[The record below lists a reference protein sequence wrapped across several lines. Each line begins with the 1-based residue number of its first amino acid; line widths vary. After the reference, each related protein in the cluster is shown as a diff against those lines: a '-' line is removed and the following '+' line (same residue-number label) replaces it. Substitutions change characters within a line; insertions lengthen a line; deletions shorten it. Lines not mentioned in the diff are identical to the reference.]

1 MKEEVLQEL
10 KERVTGS
17 AGAYHRL
24 VLLVGPP
31 GSGKTEVLR
40 AFAVESGV
48 PVVNVNLDLSA
59 RMLDLTERQRR
70 LQIPTLL
77 ESLLDPSAPF
87 VALDNTE
94 LIFDPGL
101 QQDPLRLLQGLSR
114 NRTVVATWSGAA
126 VGGHL
131 QYAAADH
138 PEFRRYD
145 ASGLSIVEA

>member
-1 MKEEVLQEL
+1 MKEEVLQGL
-10 KERVTGS
+10 KERVAGL

-24 VLLVGPP
+24 VLLVGPQ

-48 PVVNVNLDLSA
+48 RVVNVNLELSEP
-59 RMLDLTERQRR
+59 MLDLTERQRR
-70 LQIPTLL
+70 LQLPTLV
-77 ESLLDPSAPF
+77 ESILDPAAPLA
-87 VALDNTE
+87 VLDNTE
-94 LIFDPGL
+94 LLFDPGM
-101 QQDPLRLLQGLSR
+101 QQDPLRLLQGLAR
-114 NRTVVATWSGAA
+114 NRTVIATWSGA
-126 VGGHL
+126 VVEGHL